1 MDTTHQGH
9 AQTTV
14 SLILVKTMTYSR
26 RASEKT
32 FTTSTSPIP
41 GTQPSVRINSKKN
54 TKVVKQG
61 KYFDPVDDMYIT
73 SIEREVRDLL
83 LKETYVLN
91 QVNEL
96 KDRKERLANEMYEQ
110 GLKRVISRQAGK
122 GYLLSQKTIYT
133 DYSPDVEALKKQL
146 EEKKQLEKDLGIAT
160 KEVSIHV
167 RRCDP

>member
-1 MDTTHQGH
+1 
-9 AQTTV
+9 
-14 SLILVKTMTYSR
+14 MTYSR

-41 GTQPSVRINSKKN
+41 GTQTSVRVNSKKN
-54 TKVVKQG
+54 TKVIKQG
-61 KYFDPVDDMYIT
+61 KYFDPVDDIYIT
-73 SIEREVRDLL
+73 PLEREVRDLL

-110 GLKRVISRQAGK
+110 GLNRVISRQAGK

-133 DYSPDVEALKKQL
+133 DYSPDVAALKKQL

>member
-1 MDTTHQGH
+1 
-9 AQTTV
+9 
-14 SLILVKTMTYSR
+14 MTYSR

-61 KYFDPVDDMYIT
+61 KYFDPVDDIYIT
-73 SIEREVRDLL
+73 PLEREVRDLL

-122 GYLLSQKTIYT
+122 GYMLSQKTIYT

-146 EEKKQLEKDLGIAT
+146 EEKKQLEKDTGIAT
-160 KEVSIHV
+160 QEVSIHV

>member
-1 MDTTHQGH
+1 
-9 AQTTV
+9 
-14 SLILVKTMTYSR
+14 MTYSKR
-26 RASEKT
+26 TSEKT
-32 FTTSTSPIP
+32 FTNSTSPIP

-110 GLKRVISRQAGK
+110 GLNRVISRQAGK

-146 EEKKQLEKDLGIAT
+146 EAKKQLEKDLGIAT
-160 KEVSIHV
+160 KEVSIHI

>member
-1 MDTTHQGH
+1 
-9 AQTTV
+9 
-14 SLILVKTMTYSR
+14 MTYSR

-32 FTTSTSPIP
+32 FTTSIP

-122 GYLLSQKTIYT
+122 GYMLSQKTIYT

>member
-1 MDTTHQGH
+1 
-9 AQTTV
+9 
-14 SLILVKTMTYSR
+14 MTYSR
-26 RASEKT
+26 STSEKT

-41 GTQPSVRINSKKN
+41 GTQPSVRVNSKKN

-122 GYLLSQKTIYT
+122 GYMLSQKTIYT
-133 DYSPDVEALKKQL
+133 DYSPDVAALKKQL

>member
-133 DYSPDVEALKKQL
+133 DYSPDVAALKKQL

>member
-1 MDTTHQGH
+1 
-9 AQTTV
+9 
-14 SLILVKTMTYSR
+14 MTYSR
-26 RASEKT
+26 STSEKT

-96 KDRKERLANEMYEQ
+96 KDRKEKLANEMYEQ
-110 GLKRVISRQAGK
+110 GLNRVISRQAGK

-133 DYSPDVEALKKQL
+133 DYSPDVAALKKQL

>member
-1 MDTTHQGH
+1 
-9 AQTTV
+9 
-14 SLILVKTMTYSR
+14 MTYYR
-26 RASEKT
+26 RTSEKT

-41 GTQPSVRINSKKN
+41 GTQPSVRVNSKKN

-110 GLKRVISRQAGK
+110 GLNRVISRQAGK
-122 GYLLSQKTIYT
+122 GYMLSQKTIYT
-133 DYSPDVEALKKQL
+133 DYSPDVAALKKQL

-167 RRCDP
+167 RRCDPCPINYRIATKKKLISYEE

>member
-1 MDTTHQGH
+1 
-9 AQTTV
+9 
-14 SLILVKTMTYSR
+14 MTYSR

-41 GTQPSVRINSKKN
+41 GTQPSVRVNSKKN
-54 TKVVKQG
+54 TKVIKQG

-122 GYLLSQKTIYT
+122 GYMLSQKTIYT
-133 DYSPDVEALKKQL
+133 DYSPDVAALKKQL

>member
-1 MDTTHQGH
+1 
-9 AQTTV
+9 
-14 SLILVKTMTYSR
+14 MTYSR
-26 RASEKT
+26 STSEKT
-32 FTTSTSPIP
+32 FTTSTTPIP

-122 GYLLSQKTIYT
+122 GYMLSQKTIYT
-133 DYSPDVEALKKQL
+133 DYSPDVAALKKQL

>member
-1 MDTTHQGH
+1 
-9 AQTTV
+9 
-14 SLILVKTMTYSR
+14 MTYSR

-133 DYSPDVEALKKQL
+133 DYSPDVAALKKQL

>member
-1 MDTTHQGH
+1 
-9 AQTTV
+9 
-14 SLILVKTMTYSR
+14 MTYSR
-26 RASEKT
+26 RTSEKT

-41 GTQPSVRINSKKN
+41 GTQPSVRVNSKKN
-54 TKVVKQG
+54 TKVIKQG

-73 SIEREVRDLL
+73 AIEREVRDLL

-122 GYLLSQKTIYT
+122 GYMLSQKTIYT
-133 DYSPDVEALKKQL
+133 DYSPDVAALKKQL

>member
-122 GYLLSQKTIYT
+122 GYMLSQKTIYT

>member
-1 MDTTHQGH
+1 MAITHQGH

-26 RASEKT
+26 RTSEKT

-41 GTQPSVRINSKKN
+41 GTQPSVRVNSKKN
-54 TKVVKQG
+54 TKVIKQG

-83 LKETYVLN
+83 LKETYVKN
-91 QVNEL
+91 QVADLKKRKKEL
-96 KDRKERLANEMYEQ
+96 ADEMYEQ
-110 GLKRVISRQAGK
+110 GLKRVISRQAGE

-133 DYSPDVEALKKQL
+133 DYSPDVEVLKEQL

-167 RRCDP
+167 RSCNP

>member
-1 MDTTHQGH
+1 
-9 AQTTV
+9 
-14 SLILVKTMTYSR
+14 MTYSR
-26 RASEKT
+26 STSEKT

-133 DYSPDVEALKKQL
+133 DYSPDVAALKKQL

>member
-1 MDTTHQGH
+1 
-9 AQTTV
+9 
-14 SLILVKTMTYSR
+14 MTYSR
-26 RASEKT
+26 STSEKT
-32 FTTSTSPIP
+32 FTTSTTPIP

-122 GYLLSQKTIYT
+122 GYMLSLKTIYT
-133 DYSPDVEALKKQL
+133 DYSPDVAALKKQL

>member
-1 MDTTHQGH
+1 
-9 AQTTV
+9 
-14 SLILVKTMTYSR
+14 MTYSR
-26 RASEKT
+26 RTSEKT

-73 SIEREVRDLL
+73 AIEREVRDLL

-122 GYLLSQKTIYT
+122 GYMLSQKTIYT
-133 DYSPDVEALKKQL
+133 DYSPDVAALKKQL

>member
-1 MDTTHQGH
+1 
-9 AQTTV
+9 
-14 SLILVKTMTYSR
+14 MTYSR
-26 RASEKT
+26 RTSEKT
-32 FTTSTSPIP
+32 FTTSIP
-41 GTQPSVRINSKKN
+41 GTQPSVRVNSKKN

-61 KYFDPVDDMYIT
+61 KYFDPADDMYIT

-122 GYLLSQKTIYT
+122 GYMLSQKTIYT
-133 DYSPDVEALKKQL
+133 DYSPDVAALKKQL

>member
-1 MDTTHQGH
+1 
-9 AQTTV
+9 
-14 SLILVKTMTYSR
+14 MTYSR
-26 RASEKT
+26 STSEKT
-32 FTTSTSPIP
+32 FTTSTTPIP

-96 KDRKERLANEMYEQ
+96 KDRMERLANEMYEQ

-122 GYLLSQKTIYT
+122 GYMLSQKTIYT
-133 DYSPDVEALKKQL
+133 DYSPDVAALKKQL

>member
-1 MDTTHQGH
+1 
-9 AQTTV
+9 
-14 SLILVKTMTYSR
+14 MTYSR
-26 RASEKT
+26 STSEKT

-122 GYLLSQKTIYT
+122 GYMLSQKTIYT
-133 DYSPDVEALKKQL
+133 DYSPDVAALKKQL

-160 KEVSIHV
+160 KELSIHV

>member
-1 MDTTHQGH
+1 MDTIRQGL
-9 AQTTV
+9 AKLTI
-14 SLILVKTMTYSR
+14 LILVKTMTYSR
-26 RASEKT
+26 RTSEKT
-32 FTTSTSPIP
+32 FTNSTSPIP

-54 TKVVKQG
+54 TKVIKQG

-133 DYSPDVEALKKQL
+133 DYSPDVAALKKQL

>member
-1 MDTTHQGH
+1 
-9 AQTTV
+9 
-14 SLILVKTMTYSR
+14 MTYSR

-122 GYLLSQKTIYT
+122 GYMLSQKTIYT
-133 DYSPDVEALKKQL
+133 DYSPDVAALKKQL

>member
-1 MDTTHQGH
+1 
-9 AQTTV
+9 
-14 SLILVKTMTYSR
+14 MTYSR
-26 RASEKT
+26 STSEKT

-122 GYLLSQKTIYT
+122 GYMLSQKTIYT
-133 DYSPDVEALKKQL
+133 DYSPDVAALKKQL

>member
-1 MDTTHQGH
+1 
-9 AQTTV
+9 
-14 SLILVKTMTYSR
+14 MTYSR
-26 RASEKT
+26 STSEKT

>member
-1 MDTTHQGH
+1 MDTIRQGLEKL
-9 AQTTV
+9 TI
-14 SLILVKTMTYSR
+14 LILVKTMTYSR
-26 RASEKT
+26 RTSEKT

-54 TKVVKQG
+54 TKVIKQG

-73 SIEREVRDLL
+73 AIEREVRDLL

-122 GYLLSQKTIYT
+122 GYMLSQKTIYT
-133 DYSPDVEALKKQL
+133 DYSPDVAALKKQL
-146 EEKKQLEKDLGIAT
+146 EAKKQLEKDTGIAT
-160 KEVSIHV
+160 QEVSIHV